1 MAVPFIL
8 GDGGTHFRFDSDFH
22 LSALFEAYLVTI
34 LVGQRVLDAKLSIQV
49 IGPFHCD
56 LSLLRYARRRR
67 LDNLFDSCGQ
77 SGAWLVA
84 GIWFIAHR
92 QFLPSGNL
100 TGNQHSLAVCCKQ
113 PAITSDQRYWSYTSI
128 DYLYLLL
135 APHEVLH
142 QHYSRFDAPSTF
154 FPKVSC
160 SASWPKSRPRCV
172 SDSSPPENEPTGF

>member
-84 GIWFIAHR
+84 GIWFITHR

-113 PAITSDQRYWSYTSI
+113 PAITSDQRYWSYTI
-128 DYLYLLL
+128 YYLYLFLCTTRGTQ
-135 APHEVLH
+135 H
-142 QHYSRFDAPSTF
+142 QHYSRFDPASTF
-154 FPKVSC
+154 LPKVSC
-160 SASWPKSRPRCV
+160 SASWPKSRPRCG
-172 SDSSPPENEPTGF
+172 SDPSLSEN